1 MRAGDYLTS
10 LDALGGGLGAFGQVR
25 LFKESLMRDLDDNPY
40 IVIER
45 DGGGGLGSFVLG
57 ALVGAGLALL
67 FAPQS
72 GEDTQEEIKARALK
86 FKDVARDRVRDAQS
100 NLEGRLST
108 AREHVQTRVESVK
121 DAVDS
126 GRKAAV
132 DARSDLEE
140 KLERSKAA
148 YRAGIEAAKEVGTSA
163 PEAAGPVAIE
173 TAEVIE
179 TVEEVPGE

>member
-1 MRAGDYLTS
+1 
-10 LDALGGGLGAFGQVR
+10 
-25 LFKESLMRDLDDNPY
+25 MRDLDDNPY

-72 GEDTQEEIKARALK
+72 GEETQEEIKARALK
-86 FKDVARDRVRDAQS
+86 FKDVAKDRVRDAQT
-100 NLEGRLST
+100 NIEGRLST
-108 AREHVQTRVESVK
+108 AREHVQSRVESVRE
-121 DAVDS
+121 AVDS
-126 GRKAAV
+126 GRKAAT

-148 YRAGIEAAKEVGTSA
+148 YRAGIEAAKEVGA
-163 PEAAGPVAIE
+163 PAVEDTPPVDIE
-173 TAEVIE
+173 TGELIE
-179 TVEEVPGE
+179 PIEEVPGE